1 MFMCLQSQLNSS
13 CPSYRVF
20 RTHPK
25 KSLIVIRSR
34 CQQSQ
39 PNVTYGASSQKKL
52 SSLEQKRYGLVSKQ
66 RTPKSTQ
73 KQIFHVWTIPSH
85 NVSQFFL
92 LELSHENYPYQI
104 YSNITSPYFGYIY
117 SYIYNHIYYIYVY
130 YIFYLD
136 QLTSWFPAQTS
147 TSDSTSE
154 SRIHGA
160 REIRIAAATEG
171 SREGPQEFVQQRQ
184 GWDQGGRSQPGETM

>member
-1 MFMCLQSQLNSS
+1 MYTHRYIYIHCVYTQIYIYSLSMRVTVNMCVCVLWNWCIQISINRWIAPETSQEASIFFETARVKDLALKVEGWKGVAESSSLPQMDISRCRRVTPRDLIMFMCLQSQLNSS

-73 KQIFHVWTIPSH
+73 KQILHVWTIPSH
-85 NVSQFFL
+85 NVSQFFC
-92 LELSHENYPYQI
+92 
-104 YSNITSPYFGYIY
+104 
-117 SYIYNHIYYIYVY
+117 
-130 YIFYLD
+130 
-136 QLTSWFPAQTS
+136 
-147 TSDSTSE
+147 
-154 SRIHGA
+154 
-160 REIRIAAATEG
+160 
-171 SREGPQEFVQQRQ
+171 
-184 GWDQGGRSQPGETM
+184 